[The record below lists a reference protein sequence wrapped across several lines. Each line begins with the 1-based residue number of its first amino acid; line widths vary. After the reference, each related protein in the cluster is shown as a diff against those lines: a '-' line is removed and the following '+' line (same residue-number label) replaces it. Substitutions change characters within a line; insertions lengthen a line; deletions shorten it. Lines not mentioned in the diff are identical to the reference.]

1 MNAAGLTVV
10 LLMLANTNHA
20 SDELV
25 DIEFLEWLGQTA
37 EVEELG
43 MDINAL
49 LEEQEKQKEH
59 EDIAEDA
66 S

>member
-49 LEEQEKQKEH
+49 LEEQEKQKER
-59 EDIAEDA
+59 EDIAGDA